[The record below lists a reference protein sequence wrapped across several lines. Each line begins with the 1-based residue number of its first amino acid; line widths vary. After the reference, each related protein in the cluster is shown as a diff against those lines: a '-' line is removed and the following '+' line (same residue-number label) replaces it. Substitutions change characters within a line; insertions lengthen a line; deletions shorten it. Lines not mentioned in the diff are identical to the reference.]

1 MFTTQRYNLIIRKIL
16 STRAAQNSN
25 ISTGS
30 ATYNANYYEALG
42 ISKNSTQGEIKAAY
56 YRLSMLYHP
65 DKNQGSESAAIK
77 FREITQ
83 AYEVLGNFRLR
94 RLYDKGIIHTAGS
107 QYAQATEETVREE
120 PEVEDDPSTK
130 FYKSRFTK
138 SKVSDTEGRTP
149 IYNFDEWS
157 KAHYGKSFER
167 RKAAKAKY
175 ERTEAQAKEHALIAQ
190 NEILLFG
197 IAFVCV
203 LVYLKFMVES
213 SYDTPKARAIKAAE
227 DKRKEKGE
235 SV

>member
-1 MFTTQRYNLIIRKIL
+1 MFSTHRFNLLNRIL
-16 STRAAQNSN
+16 TTRAAN
-25 ISTGS
+25 ISTGNVVCS
-30 ATYNANYYEALG
+30 ANYYEALG

-107 QYAQATEETVREE
+107 QYAQRADDVTKDME

-138 SKVSDTEGRTP
+138 SKVSNSEGRTP
-149 IYNFDEWS
+149 IYDFDEWS
-157 KAHYGKSFER
+157 RAHYGKTFER
-167 RKAAKAKY
+167 RNAAKAKH
-175 ERTEAQAKEHALIAQ
+175 ERTQAQQKEHALIAQ

-197 IAFVCV
+197 IAFICV
-203 LVYLKFMVES
+203 LVYLKFMAES
-213 SYDTPKARAIKAAE
+213 SYDTPKERAIKSAE
-227 DKRKEKGE
+227 EKQK
-235 SV
+235 VKNTPV

>member
-1 MFTTQRYNLIIRKIL
+1 MFTSQRYNLIIRKIL
-16 STRAAQNSN
+16 TTRGVQNAN
-25 ISTGS
+25 IFTGPV
-30 ATYNANYYEALG
+30 TYSANYYEALG

-107 QYAQATEETVREE
+107 QYAQATEETVKDVDQ
-120 PEVEDDPSTK
+120 EVEDDPSTK

-138 SKVSDTEGRTP
+138 SKVSNSEGRTP

-157 KAHYGKSFER
+157 KEHYGKSFER
-167 RKAAKAKY
+167 RKAAKAKFD
-175 ERTEAQAKEHALIAQ
+175 RTQAQAKEHALIAQ

-197 IAFVCV
+197 IAVVCV
-203 LVYLKFMVES
+203 LIYLKFMAES
-213 SYDTPKARAIKAAE
+213 SYDTPKDKAIKAAE
-227 DKRKEKGE
+227 EKQK
-235 SV
+235 